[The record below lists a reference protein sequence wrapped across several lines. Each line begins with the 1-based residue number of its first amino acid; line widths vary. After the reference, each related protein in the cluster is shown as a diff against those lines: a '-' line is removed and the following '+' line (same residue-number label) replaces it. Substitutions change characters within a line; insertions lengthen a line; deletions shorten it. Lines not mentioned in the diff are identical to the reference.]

1 MIFSDNI
8 TTYQVVCRGDYME
21 VKEMILET
29 AFESFLESG
38 IDGVSLNT
46 IIKRTGLTKGAF
58 YYHFKDKNELIEEI
72 VSRYFYG
79 SLDSHYEILDNEAN
93 NFYEKIM
100 TIVDTFFDLDEF
112 GIVNDYDKLKSY
124 QMLLINMLMKNES
137 LRKKNTERLSKVRKE
152 LLKAVV
158 NSQLEGALSEKID
171 VEKFVDVIMSTVLGS
186 INQWLLTDHVD
197 LKPLLRNNVDAVFK
211 LIV

>member
-1 MIFSDNI
+1 
-8 TTYQVVCRGDYME
+8 ME

-93 NFYEKIM
+93 SFYEKIM

-158 NSQLEGALSEKID
+158 NSQSEGALSEKID

>member
-1 MIFSDNI
+1 
-8 TTYQVVCRGDYME
+8 ME

-93 NFYEKIM
+93 SFYEKIM

>member
-1 MIFSDNI
+1 
-8 TTYQVVCRGDYME
+8 ME

-93 NFYEKIM
+93 SFYEKIM

-112 GIVNDYDKLKSY
+112 GIVNDYEKLKSY

-152 LLKAVV
+152 FLKAVV
-158 NSQLEGALSEKID
+158 NSQSEGDLSEKID

-186 INQWLLTDHVD
+186 INQWLLTDHLD

>member
-1 MIFSDNI
+1 
-8 TTYQVVCRGDYME
+8 
-21 VKEMILET
+21 MILET
-29 AFESFLESG
+29 AFGSFLESG

-93 NFYEKIM
+93 SFYEKIM